1 MVNQNRAAL
10 LAATG
15 QGSAS
20 LDQARSANAAL
31 AKQDAASLA
40 DDSGAPQALQA
51 RICQGVSGLEA
62 LAPACARR
70 MQRRLRCSLCG
81 RPISADLQ
89 GIEAHSKFVGC

>member
-1 MVNQNRAAL
+1 MLSRVQAVVNQNRAAL

-31 AKQDAASLA
+31 AKQDVASLA

-51 RICQGVSGLEA
+51 RKLRLRHWLLHVQDVCSA
-62 LAPACARR
+62 ACAAG
-70 MQRRLRCSLCG
+70 LYG
-81 RPISADLQ
+81 RSIHAE
-89 GIEAHSKFVGC
+89 I